1 EAAILQCAQLLLSAA
16 LQGPQYPTDQ
26 QTIGTMQCHCEARA
40 WLHLGNTV
48 GIIFSAYHGIYQYD
62 LLHRNV
68 TQKNRIPPIL
78 GKHIFPI
85 KSLARCH
92 IWHHLA
98 LIFCKSKARFPT
110 SQQAPPPVNQCL
122 LPRPAPLQRPR
133 LRPDDN
139 GSFGFKS
146 TSLDFNHRL
155 ALWVIIH
162 PCLL

>member
-1 EAAILQCAQLLLSAA
+1 PREAAILQCAQLLLSAA
-16 LQGPQYPTDQ
+16 LQ
-26 QTIGTMQCHCEARA
+26 GTMQCHCEARA

-48 GIIFSAYHGIYQYD
+48 GIIFSAYHSIYQFD
-62 LLHRNV
+62 LLYRNV
-68 TQKNRIPPIL
+68 TQKNCIPPIL

-85 KSLARCH
+85 KNLARCH

-98 LIFCKSKARFPT
+98 LIFSILSDIKPSFPT

-122 LPRPAPLQRPR
+122 LSRPAPLQHPR

-146 TSLDFNHRL
+146 TSLDFIHHL
-155 ALWVIIH
+155 ALWIIIH
-162 PCLL
+162 PGLL